1 MQLARVNNTRNN
13 EYLTAFGAHLRKLR
27 KDRGWTIQKLALL
40 SGIEYRQVSDIER
53 AKINTTISTI
63 HKLSIALD
71 IPIKALFDFD
81 FQASADH

>member
-1 MQLARVNNTRNN
+1 MQLARVNNTRNI

-27 KDRGWTIQKLALL
+27 KDRGWTIQRLALL

-53 AKINTTISTI
+53 AKINTTISTLY
-63 HKLSIALD
+63 KLAKALD

-81 FQASADH
+81 AADIP